1 MAGSQINV
9 NLIYHEIGSLSFISD
24 AKRITIYYP
33 IIRTPTTIIYITIRI
48 IIYVPVITEL
58 NAIRHTP

>member
-9 NLIYHEIGSLSFISD
+9 NLTYHKISSLTFTSD

-33 IIRTPTTIIYITIRI
+33 IIRKPTTKYIL
-48 IIYVPVITEL
+48 PSE
-58 NAIRHTP
+58 